1 MTSKITSP
9 HFQDVLTPELEEL
22 SGMFAKR
29 GYEIRI
35 AGGAVRDLLMGKSP
49 ADVDFATTATP
60 QQMKDMFTEE
70 NVRMINALGE
80 KHGTITA
87 RINDKVNFEVTT
99 LRIDKVT
106 DGRRAEVEF
115 TKDWQVDAN
124 RRDLTINSMFLGLDG
139 TVYDYFDGE
148 KDLKNRMVRFV
159 GDPVTRIQEDYLR
172 ILRYFRFYGRIAEE
186 ADKHCPHT
194 LEAIKNN
201 AQGLKIVSGE
211 RIWMEWKKIL
221 TGNFAQQL
229 TQKMIEVGLS
239 NFIGLPDSPNIQEFD
254 LVASR
259 SQENK
264 MNLLPTTLLAALLA
278 TEEQVWTLH
287 GRLKLS
293 GNERDNALY
302 VVNHRQ
308 DKPLIDQDP
317 LRSYQYLMVDG
328 KTRDT
333 RQFISEVLSYR
344 GDKQLL
350 QAFQNWEPPKFP
362 ITGNHLKEAGAPP
375 GKAMSIVL
383 SKLKDEWKQSNFT
396 MDVDTLISHIPD
408 AIASITVEDIK
419 NSPPMKRKRD
429 KSKNR

>member
-1 MTSKITSP
+1 
-9 HFQDVLTPELEEL
+9 
-22 SGMFAKR
+22 
-29 GYEIRI
+29 
-35 AGGAVRDLLMGKSP
+35 
-49 ADVDFATTATP
+49 
-60 QQMKDMFTEE
+60 
-70 NVRMINALGE
+70 
-80 KHGTITA
+80 
-87 RINDKVNFEVTT
+87 
-99 LRIDKVT
+99 
-106 DGRRAEVEF
+106 
-115 TKDWQVDAN
+115 
-124 RRDLTINSMFLGLDG
+124 MFLGLDG

-302 VVNHRQ
+302 VVTHRQ

-350 QAFQNWEPPKFP
+350 QAFQNWQPPKFP

-408 AIASITVEDIK
+408 AVASITVEDIK
-419 NSPPMKRKRD
+419 NSPPMKRKRE